1 MMNTLLIISKIFLI
15 LFSLFIIYIEN
26 KREANKINNYFSIL
40 LFLYLIKDVGTYYL
54 SLQFPNNITFF
65 RSMYWIILLLN
76 LLPILYFSVLIE
88 RYIIEDKKTKII
100 IYLYGTGFI
109 ITSLISQILGFRLL
123 LLGIIILKSIEIL
136 FYIFLLIK
144 LNSEYF
150 EIDKNFLAKN
160 FRTINLIF
168 GLYIL
173 ITLLSSFTTIVHIL
187 EIIIYFLYLTL
198 TYGIIQDSY
207 SKLEDKVAYLEKEIK
222 TIIELLARV
231 GNAMRSNKDLTE
243 TLNVVVDY
251 STEVLEAKA
260 AALLL
265 LSDDKKYL
273 NVKVIKGLY
282 PPPEKVEGYAA
293 TKEKFLIEKFKNLK
307 IPVGETYLGE
317 VAEKGEPLFITDA
330 RNNSKIIQSAKELM
344 EIRTVIVIPLKV
356 REEVIGVLSFLNK
369 STGGEFKE
377 EDYHLARVLG
387 EQSAITIN
395 NFKLYNSLLE
405 QQKAERDIQIA
416 GQIQKQLLPKQ
427 VPAFKGIELFG
438 FSKPAKGVGGDY
450 YDFLNFGYKV
460 LGVIMAD
467 VAGKGVPA
475 ALVMVMIRT
484 IIHTIAR
491 GNLSP
496 DKVVTYVNKL
506 LAGDITQER
515 YATMF
520 YLLIDEKS
528 KKMYYT
534 NAGHG
539 PAIWF
544 KSKEKK
550 FDFLDTAGIPVGI
563 DREQIYEAGISQ
575 LEKGDIVMLY
585 TDGITEAMNMER
597 DQFGINR
604 VKNVIERYNDKSV
617 DEIGA
622 KLLESIE
629 RFVGDA
635 PQHDDETFI
644 LIKMK

>member
-1 MMNTLLIISKIFLI
+1 MSILLIISKIFLI

-40 LFLYLIKDVGTYYL
+40 LFLYLIKDIGIYYL

-65 RSMYWIILLLN
+65 RSMYWIIFLLN
-76 LLPILYFSVLIE
+76 FLPILYFSVLIE

-100 IYLYGTGFI
+100 IYLYGAGFI

-123 LLGIIILKSIEIL
+123 LLGVIILKSIEIL

-173 ITLLSSFTTIVHIL
+173 ITLLSSFATIVHIL

-207 SKLEDKVAYLEKEIK
+207 SKLEDNIAYLEKEIK
-222 TIIELLARV
+222 TIIELLARI
-231 GNAMRSNKDLTE
+231 GNAMESNKDLTE

-282 PPPEKVEGYAA
+282 PPPQKVEGYAA

-317 VAEKGEPLFITDA
+317 VAEKGEPLFIPDA
-330 RNNSKIIQSAKELM
+330 RKDSRIIQSAKELM
-344 EIRTVIVIPLKV
+344 EIMTVIVIPLKV

-369 STGGEFKE
+369 TTGGEFKE
-377 EDYHLARVLG
+377 EDYHLAKVLG

-427 VPAFKGIELFG
+427 VPSFKGIELFG

-563 DREQIYEAGISQ
+563 DRDQIYEAGISQ
-575 LEKGDIVMLY
+575 LEKGDIIMLY
-585 TDGITEAMNMER
+585 TDGITEAMNIER

-604 VKNVIERYNDKSV
+604 VKNVIERYSDKKV